1 MDSFQ
6 QVLVALQD
14 LEQDS
19 ATPKNVR
26 LKIAAAIKV
35 LNDDSEK
42 SIKVSRILSQL
53 EELSEDANMQSDTR
67 TQIFNIVSLLE
78 VV

>member
-6 QVLVALQD
+6 QILVALQD

-19 ATPKNVR
+19 STPKNIR
-26 LKIAAAIKV
+26 LKIASAIQV

-42 SIKVSRILSQL
+42 SIKVSRILSKL
-53 EELSEDANMQSDTR
+53 EELSEDVNMQSDTR